1 MAVGWKER
9 VKVKEVELMPRG
21 GRLPEKA
28 VSKRGKK
35 KSREK
40 NKEIIN

>member
-1 MAVGWKER
+1 MAVSWKER

-35 KSREK
+35 RAEK
-40 NKEIIN
+40 RTRK